1 MVRGVNKTVI
11 EINNTDS
18 GYIERAI
25 LFINPEHSHL
35 SNKRLKAEAKRY
47 VDNLFENEEGTK
59 RLEPDS
65 SVVRAKRKKTLL
77 FLCGL
82 LVIAAAALIT
92 ILNIL

>member
-47 VDNLFENEEGTK
+47 VDNLFENQEGEK
-59 RLEPDS
+59 VLKPDM
-65 SVVRAKRKKTLL
+65 SVVNTKRKKVIFYLS
-77 FLCGL
+77 GL
-82 LVIAAAALIT
+82 LVIAVAALVT